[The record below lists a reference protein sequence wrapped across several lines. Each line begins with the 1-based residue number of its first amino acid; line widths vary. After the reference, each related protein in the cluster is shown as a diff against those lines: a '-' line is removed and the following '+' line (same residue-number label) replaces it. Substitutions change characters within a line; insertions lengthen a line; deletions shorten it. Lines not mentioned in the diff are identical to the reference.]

1 MNSEIAILFI
11 RSAIEHS
18 SLKNLLLL
26 CLLERI
32 LVLKKKNSEFL
43 WQEFLKFDSVR
54 KICDKIFFPEEL
66 SVSLLA
72 EKNSRSW
79 EKIESP
85 ILGARISENAIL
97 SMRFPIKHSFQ
108 NNSPLH
114 YLLKR
119 ILILEKKFPVPVER
133 VSKIEILFKVFRC
146 NAFLPQEFSSV
157 VNLVSRTSI
166 LLERI
171 TIKNGYSDKNFVS

>member
-1 MNSEIAILFI
+1 MVIRDSTLYLMNSEIAILFI

-18 SLKNLLLL
+18 FLKNLLPL

-79 EKIESP
+79 EKSP
-85 ILGARISENAIL
+85 QFLGQEFLKMQFYPWDFQLNIL
-97 SMRFPIKHSFQ
+97 SR
-108 NNSPLH
+108 
-114 YLLKR
+114 R
-119 ILILEKKFPVPVER
+119 ILHFITCWKEF
-133 VSKIEILFKVFRC
+133 LFLRKNSR
-146 NAFLPQEFSSV
+146 FLWREF
-157 VNLVSRTSI
+157 L
-166 LLERI
+166 
-171 TIKNGYSDKNFVS
+171 K